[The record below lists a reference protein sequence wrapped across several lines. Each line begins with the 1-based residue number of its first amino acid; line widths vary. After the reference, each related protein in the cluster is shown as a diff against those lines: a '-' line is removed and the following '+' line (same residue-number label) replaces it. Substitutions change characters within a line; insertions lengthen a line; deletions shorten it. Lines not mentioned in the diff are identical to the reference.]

1 MNSQNLILIVEDQ
14 PGFRRIYEDVLSDA
28 GYEVLIA
35 EDGEKGWQ
43 MAKDRKPNL
52 ILLDL
57 GLPKIDG
64 FEVLK
69 RIRENETTKSIP
81 IIIFSVMGD
90 EKDIKKAMEMGA
102 NDYTIKGFYTP
113 RQILSKVKN
122 LVQTVDVSPTDI
134 SFHLEIKTAEKDA
147 DKVGKILGL
156 GKENACPDCGIPAHL
171 ELFPDAAPD
180 GEHWFRA
187 RWSCSKCGKVF

>member
-1 MNSQNLILIVEDQ
+1 MTNQNLILIVEDQ

-28 GYEVLIA
+28 GYVVLVA
-35 EDGEKGWQ
+35 EDGEKGWEL
-43 MAKDRKPNL
+43 ARARNPNL

-57 GLPKIDG
+57 GLPKMDG

-69 RIRENETTKSIP
+69 RIRADDATKGIP
-81 IIIFSVMGD
+81 VIIFSVMGD

-122 LVQTVDVSPTDI
+122 LVQTTEVAPGEVAFKIEVKPS
-134 SFHLEIKTAEKDA
+134 EKDA
-147 DKVGKILGL
+147 SKVGKVLGL
-156 GKENACPDCGIPAHL
+156 NDGIFCPDCKVPAVL

-187 RWSCSKCGKVF
+187 KWSCPQCGRVF

>member
-1 MNSQNLILIVEDQ
+1 MTSQNLILIVEDQ

-43 MAKDRKPNL
+43 LAKDRKPNL

-69 RIRENETTKSIP
+69 RIRMDETTKNIP

-134 SFHLEIKTAEKDA
+134 SFRLEIKTSEKDA
-147 DKVGKILGL
+147 SKVGGILGL
-156 GKENACPDCGIPAHL
+156 AKGNTCPDCGTAVDL

-187 RWSCSKCGKVF
+187 RWSCSQCGKVF